1 MCPTKKVSVIIPC
14 YNVPEEDFE
23 HCIQSVINQ
32 SYSNLEIIIIDD
44 GSEKTAAAILDT
56 WASKDGRIHV
66 FHQSNHGVSSAR
78 NRGLDYATGEY
89 IGFIDADDC
98 IHPQMYERMVS
109 VLQQY
114 SDVDIAVCNYCRIL
128 PGKPV
133 PPQVY
138 NNLPQVDVY
147 AGDKALY
154 CLFSQSCE
162 GFLCNKLYRK
172 NILDGKK
179 LNTDL
184 VLCEDLEYN
193 FRLLYRN
200 GKSIACISEPL
211 YYYVENPASASQAS
225 HRMLRRD
232 GIPHVLYA
240 YDIMQQQIDKE
251 NGIEFQR
258 FLKDKRNVV
267 QLLILPK
274 LCETDSDMY
283 IRYRQ
288 ELLDSHVFKKN
299 REKLSQKQRALIVLS
314 LYFPNLYRSIR
325 KLYVK
330 LKWGSDGN

>member
-1 MCPTKKVSVIIPC
+1 MGTTEKISIIIPY
-14 YNVPEEDFE
+14 YNVPDDDFE
-23 HCIQSVINQ
+23 QCIQSILIQ
-32 SYSNLEIIIIDD
+32 SYPNLEIIIIDD
-44 GSEKTAAAILDT
+44 GSKKEMADNLDL

-66 FHQSNHGVSSAR
+66 LHQINQGVSSAR

-98 IHPQMYERMVS
+98 IHSQMYERMVS

-114 SDVDIAVCNYCRIL
+114 PDVDIAVCNYRRIL
-128 PGKPV
+128 PGKSV
-133 PPQVY
+133 PQKVY

-147 AGDKALY
+147 AGEEALY
-154 CLFSQSCE
+154 CLFSQPCE

-172 NILDGKK
+172 NLIDGKK

-193 FRLLYRN
+193 FRLLYQS
-200 GKSIACISEPL
+200 GKLIACVSEPL
-211 YYYVENPASASQAS
+211 YYYVENPTSASQAP
-225 HRMLRRD
+225 HRILRGD

-240 YDIMQQQIDKE
+240 YDIMLQQVDKE
-251 NGIEFQR
+251 NGIELQQ
-258 FLKDKRNVV
+258 FLKEKRDVL

-274 LCETDSDMY
+274 LCETDSDVY
-283 IRYRQ
+283 NRYRQ
-288 ELLDSHVFKKN
+288 ELLDSHLFRKAS
-299 REKLSQKQRALIVLS
+299 EKLSHKQRALVVLS